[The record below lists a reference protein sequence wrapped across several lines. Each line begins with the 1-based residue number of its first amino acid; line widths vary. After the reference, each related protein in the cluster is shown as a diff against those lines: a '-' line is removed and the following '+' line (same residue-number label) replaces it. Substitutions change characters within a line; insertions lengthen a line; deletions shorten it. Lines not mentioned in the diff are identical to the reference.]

1 MAPMNS
7 DLRAIFIALA
17 IFIVL
22 FGAGIVFDYAE
33 WSRDVSIFATLGVKS
48 FSSRPSRKSMS
59 EKNSGPT
66 LQGHPG
72 CLALSL

>member
-1 MAPMNS
+1 MNCITCLQQLASRRQWMAPMNS

-33 WSRDVSIFATLGVKS
+33 
-48 FSSRPSRKSMS
+48 
-59 EKNSGPT
+59 
-66 LQGHPG
+66 
-72 CLALSL
+72 